1 MWIFTRYGF
10 YSVACA
16 SATDGSLDKETVM
29 VRGRRKDH
37 LQNLRGRF
45 SVISDA
51 KIITTADN
59 DYRYRLILS
68 KRTWVTILAE
78 MADEQDWSNF
88 KNEAAAYQ
96 GKSGA
101 AYLTALHE
109 VWATI
114 TACSAEH
121 ARPFACVSVP

>member
-1 MWIFTRYGF
+1 
-10 YSVACA
+10 
-16 SATDGSLDKETVM
+16 M

-88 KNEAAAYQ
+88 KNEAASHL
-96 GKSGA
+96 GKEGA
-101 AYLTALHE
+101 SYARALHD
-109 VWATI
+109 VWEI
-114 TACSAEH
+114 MYRMQC
-121 ARPFACVSVP
+121 